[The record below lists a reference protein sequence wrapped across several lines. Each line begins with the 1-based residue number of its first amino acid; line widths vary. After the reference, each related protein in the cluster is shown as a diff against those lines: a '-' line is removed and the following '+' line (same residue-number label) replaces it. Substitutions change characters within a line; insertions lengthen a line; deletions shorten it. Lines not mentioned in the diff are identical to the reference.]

1 MFVSFFSADNLCEAS
16 SACLS
21 PVCMN
26 VQACK
31 YCVCSYSSPRPV
43 VVEMLEQKD
52 EIDGLPEKF
61 MNKNPEFAKLVLN
74 YYIYLM

>member
-1 MFVSFFSADNLCEAS
+1 
-16 SACLS
+16 
-21 PVCMN
+21 MN

-31 YCVCSYSSPRPV
+31 HSWFCCSSPRPV